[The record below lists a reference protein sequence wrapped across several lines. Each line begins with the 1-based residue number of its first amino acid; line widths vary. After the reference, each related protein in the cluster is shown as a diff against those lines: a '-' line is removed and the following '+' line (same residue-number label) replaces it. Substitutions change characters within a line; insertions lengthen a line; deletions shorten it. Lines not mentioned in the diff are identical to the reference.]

1 MTMYKFAMA
10 YVSTAVQS
18 SSVPVCD
25 QNNKL
30 IVMEVQI
37 NFPVRVCKNIA
48 SVVNFGGTGLL
59 LGV

>member
-1 MTMYKFAMA
+1 MA

-48 SVVNFGGTGLL
+48 SVVNFSGTGLL
-59 LGV
+59 